1 MNVNDIYINNVYVI
15 VFIILHYLIGQGG
28 FCYWYN
34 QLPRFTNMM
43 HAISEKD
50 GKICKDLLK
59 KLCKNLNVYIKYN
72 SWTQTGI
79 LIKVTIKWA
88 TTNCQE
94 FYLKDYPHNK
104 ADFMDK
110 EFEAQGHTEKQFK
123 SWPLW
128 FQSHSLLHNALLYHW
143 VAGKSDE
150 LKVIKLIFPPHA
162 LYS

>member
-34 QLPRFTNMM
+34 QLPRCTNMM
-43 HAISEKD
+43 HAISEKH
-50 GKICKDLLK
+50 GKICKNLFK

-104 ADFMDK
+104 ADVMDRNLK
-110 EFEAQGHTEKQFK
+110 
-123 SWPLW
+123 
-128 FQSHSLLHNALLYHW
+128 
-143 VAGKSDE
+143 
-150 LKVIKLIFPPHA
+150 LKVTLKNNSNLGHYDFKVIVFSIMLSFTIG
-162 LYS
+162 LQGSQMS